1 MNKIKITVETKSRSK
16 VVSILESALS
26 KAEFQNDL
34 FNIFFKHYNQGGR
47 YSVQCFQCKLH
58 SSGRSRV
65 IEKRRL
71 LTQFPLLF

>member
-34 FNIFFKHYNQGGR
+34 FNIFSNTTIKVGDTVFNASNVNYIQ
-47 YSVQCFQCKLH
+47 VEE
-58 SSGRSRV
+58 V
-65 IEKRRL
+65 E
-71 LTQFPLLF
+71 

>member
-34 FNIFFKHYNQGGR
+34 FNIFSNTTI
-47 YSVQCFQCKLH
+47 KLGDTVFNA
-58 SSGRSRV
+58 SNV
-65 IEKRRL
+65 NYIQVEEVE
-71 LTQFPLLF
+71 

>member
-34 FNIFFKHYNQGGR
+34 FNIFSNTTIKVGDTVFNASNVNYIQ
-47 YSVQCFQCKLH
+47 VEE
-58 SSGRSRV
+58 
-65 IEKRRL
+65 IE
-71 LTQFPLLF
+71 